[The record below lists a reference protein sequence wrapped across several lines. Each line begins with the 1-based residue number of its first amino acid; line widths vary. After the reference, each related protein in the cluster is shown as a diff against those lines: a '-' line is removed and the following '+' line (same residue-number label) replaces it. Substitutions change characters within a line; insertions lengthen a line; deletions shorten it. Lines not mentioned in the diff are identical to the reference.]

1 MSAEERSVAVATALP
16 PRASWMRRAI
26 TWAFYA
32 AVAAVLVV
40 YVARIDFASLASI
53 RIGWHYLALALVAGL
68 GQRLLIPLV
77 WVLMLRSLGVKVRR
91 YASFN
96 FVYAKAWLG
105 RYVPGKVA
113 MVAARVYFAD
123 ELGAS
128 RSVIA
133 ISSVAEI
140 GAYLFVTGAISLL
153 GVASIAG
160 SNDAIAPYLPLTY
173 AFIAALAVLLWPPIF
188 NGLMRLLFKLFRR
201 PTADMPLV
209 TARTLAWAVAG
220 FLVVSVITGVLAVLL
235 AASVDPVAFDHAFF
249 VWGAYSLASVLGMA
263 FVFTPS
269 GIGAR
274 EAIQLPLFAL
284 VVSPEA
290 AVAIA
295 LVSRV
300 AELAAD
306 ALFYGVSALWS
317 RLAAR

>member
-1 MSAEERSVAVATALP
+1 MSAEERSAVVAIESP
-16 PRASWMRRAI
+16 SRASWVRRAI
-26 TWAFYA
+26 PWVFYA
-32 AVAAVLVV
+32 VVIALLVV
-40 YVARIDFASLASI
+40 YVARLDFASLASI
-53 RIGWHYLALALVAGL
+53 RIGWHYLALALVVGL

-77 WVLMLRSLGVKVRR
+77 WVLMLRSLGVSVRR

-133 ISSVAEI
+133 VSSLAEI
-140 GAYLFVTGAISLL
+140 GAQLFVTGVVGLL
-153 GVASIAG
+153 GVASFAG
-160 SNDAIAPYLPLTY
+160 SSDAIAPYLPITY
-173 AFIAALAVLLWPPIF
+173 GLIAGLGVFVWPPVF
-188 NGLMRLLFKLFRR
+188 NAAMRLLFKIVRR
-201 PTADMPLV
+201 PTADMPRV
-209 TARTLAWAVAG
+209 SARTLAWAVGG
-220 FLVVSVITGVLAVLL
+220 FLVVSAMTGVLAVLL
-235 AASVDPVAFDHAFF
+235 AGSVDPVALDHAFF
-249 VWGAYSLASVLGMA
+249 VWGAYSLAGVLGMA

-300 AELAAD
+300 AELAID
-306 ALFYGVSALWS
+306 GLFYGVSALWS